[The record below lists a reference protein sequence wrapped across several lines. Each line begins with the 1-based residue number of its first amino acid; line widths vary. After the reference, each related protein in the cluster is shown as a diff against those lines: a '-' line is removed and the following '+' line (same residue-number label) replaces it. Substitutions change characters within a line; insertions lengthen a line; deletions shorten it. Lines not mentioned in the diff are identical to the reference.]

1 MDSLKKLWNASL
13 ETIFGKKEV
22 QEHEEPKRSFTPWL
36 CSDFS
41 IQGKKAHQEDDM
53 LVWQDDKDVVVLV
66 ADGVGSHGHGD
77 WASHCVIHDVFE
89 KNLNAFGVGES
100 PAEFLKKTCFRAAQE
115 VWNKSSMD
123 PDYKNCGTTLTGF
136 VYRKGIGYWT
146 INVGDSRV
154 YRINVLKKRIVQ
166 LTQDQVDESISRKMK
181 YAIGQRPDYM
191 RDHIDVICWNENE
204 DVMEEGDVLMAV
216 SDGVCEPFEVPM
228 VGNEKIYTDNETFR
242 QFMTDLKFDEKSAR
256 KIVEYSFQNGSR
268 DNITCALMIKG
279 K

>member
-1 MDSLKKLWNASL
+1 MESLKKFFLTLFGKSC
-13 ETIFGKKEV
+13 GKKE
-22 QEHEEPKRSFTPWL
+22 EEIVELKPDFPRWVCSKFSF
-36 CSDFS
+36 
-41 IQGKKAHQEDDM
+41 QGKKDHQEDDV
-53 LVWQDDKDVVVLV
+53 LVWQDERDVVVLV
-66 ADGVGSHGHGD
+66 ADGVGGHGHGD
-77 WASHCVIHDVFE
+77 WASHCTIHDVFE
-89 KNLNAFGVGES
+89 KTLNALGVGES

-136 VYRKGIGYWT
+136 IYRKSVGYWT

-154 YRINVLKKRIVQ
+154 YRINTRKKRIVQ

-191 RDHIDVICWNENE
+191 RDHIDVIFWNEDE
-204 DVMEEGDVLMAV
+204 DLLQEGDVLMAV

-228 VGNEKIYTDNETFR
+228 VGNEKIYTDNDAFR
-242 QFMTDLKFDEKSAR
+242 QFMTEMSFDENSAT
-256 KIVEYSFQNGSR
+256 KIVENSYQNGSR
-268 DNITCALMIKG
+268 DNITCALMVKG